1 MIQYLKNFII
11 ILLFKDKIIEMYNT
25 TTNSFRDWF
34 YNKGLE

>member
-1 MIQYLKNFII
+1 MFQKLRDFII

-25 TTNSFRDWF
+25 ITDSIRDWF